1 MEWISVKDRLP
12 DNALVRVCCVS
23 EKDDSV
29 FGPFLAYYVK
39 GYWWS
44 YTCTGSPVVVTH
56 YCDIPTLPGIN
67 PANKPINRTGES
79 GPSEVD
85 LNQQR

>member
-1 MEWISVKDRLP
+1 MDWINVKDRLP
-12 DNALVRVCCVS
+12 NNSLVRLCCVS
-23 EKDDSV
+23 ELDSI

-44 YTCTGSPVVVTH
+44 YTGISSPVVVTH

-67 PANKPINRTGES
+67 PNPANNAK
-79 GPSEVD
+79 
-85 LNQQR
+85 